1 MSQPVKNGAS
11 SDVLS
16 TSPGPS
22 QVTFELSAQDMASI
36 DADIASNQDLLNN
49 HAQVCCRVGLQM
61 FTKARGQSDMSYVD
75 IMARDTMQSVDA
87 RLDKSLNLDSKSSL
101 LSLALDSNQEQIDSI
116 FDKLDATK
124 EGSIQQSV
132 TAAVAEVVGEDGGL
146 ATTVRDVVDSVLE
159 AELNPLKE
167 AIERVDTYIKTKDG
181 AEKVEAN
188 TPIKGALH
196 ELGTYR
202 AAKLWA
208 EAHGGIAIHT
218 GTDNEP
224 GDTVVKVPMLP
235 GDDMKICVESK
246 NESTPRGTKWISD
259 KLTISM
265 DHRDC
270 QTGLWIT
277 KTTHGLSEKQIG
289 DWALSSNSK
298 GPWLATTIDNIE
310 TALTRLWSEE
320 AIRRSKAADISTK
333 LDAKGLRALRE
344 KAETIDTLMG
354 GIQNI
359 NTEAGKVV
367 TGGNKI
373 RDLAT
378 PLRTNVKN
386 LVAEIQLII
395 KIAMSGGGAA

>member
-1 MSQPVKNGAS
+1 
-11 SDVLS
+11 
-16 TSPGPS
+16 
-22 QVTFELSAQDMASI
+22 
-36 DADIASNQDLLNN
+36 
-49 HAQVCCRVGLQM
+49 
-61 FTKARGQSDMSYVD
+61 
-75 IMARDTMQSVDA
+75 
-87 RLDKSLNLDSKSSL
+87 
-101 LSLALDSNQEQIDSI
+101 
-116 FDKLDATK
+116 
-124 EGSIQQSV
+124 
-132 TAAVAEVVGEDGGL
+132 
-146 ATTVRDVVDSVLE
+146 
-159 AELNPLKE
+159 
-167 AIERVDTYIKTKDG
+167 
-181 AEKVEAN
+181 
-188 TPIKGALH
+188 
-196 ELGTYR
+196 
-202 AAKLWA
+202 
-208 EAHGGIAIHT
+208 
-218 GTDNEP
+218 
-224 GDTVVKVPMLP
+224 
-235 GDDMKICVESK
+235 
-246 NESTPRGTKWISD
+246 
-259 KLTISM
+259 M